1 VYQQNRRD
9 RIERGKEVPELS
21 EEERRAVSAVVG
33 LGAVKYADLSQ
44 NRTTDYVFNWDKMLA
59 MDGNTATYMQ
69 YAYARNRSIF
79 RKGNEDPSHFR
90 SQPPAVRLDEP
101 AERALTLE
109 LLRFGEALEDAASE
123 YKPNLI
129 TSFLW
134 GLAKCYSGFFNS
146 CP

>member
-1 VYQQNRRD
+1 VYQQNRKD
-9 RIERGKEVPELS
+9 RIERGEEVPELS
-21 EEERRAVSAVVG
+21 EEERRGVSAVVG

-79 RKGNEDPSHFR
+79 RKGEVDEAPFR
-90 SQPPAVRLDEP
+90 SNPPQVALETAYERTLAVL
-101 AERALTLE
+101 
-109 LLRFGEALEDAASE
+109 LLRFHEVLLAATVE

-129 TSFLW
+129 TGYLW
-134 GLAKCYSGFFNS
+134 DLAS
-146 CP
+146 